1 MSGERWLRIVGP
13 IAIFV
18 VLIAV
23 WEGYIRAYDVPSM
36 ILPTPEQILQ
46 SMIAGFRN
54 GVLPRHLAVTAQQ
67 VAIGY
72 VLGVSLGIL
81 LGTPIALSRT
91 VELLIYPYILGVQS
105 MPKVALAPLMMIW
118 VGYGMASKIVITTIV
133 ALFPVMVN
141 VIIGLRTVDQDR
153 IDLVRSLKGGK
164 WAEFRYVRLPS
175 AAPFIFAGM
184 KTAIVLSLLATIAAE
199 FVGAEAGLGYLMTQ
213 QMFRLDTAGVFAV
226 LILLAAIGIALFL
239 VADWLHRRIVFWD
252 APTPDRLNGN

>member
-1 MSGERWLRIVGP
+1 MSRERWLRIFGP
-13 IAIFV
+13 IALFV
-18 VLIAV
+18 FIIAF
-23 WEGYIRAYDVPSM
+23 WEYYVRAYDVPSM
-36 ILPTPEQILQ
+36 ILPTPGQIFDSLV
-46 SMIAGFRN
+46 AGLRS
-54 GVLPRHLAVTAQQ
+54 GVLLRHLGVTAQQ
-67 VAIGY
+67 VAAGY

-81 LGTPIALSRT
+81 LGAPIALSRT
-91 VELLIYPYILGVQS
+91 VEIFLYPYILGIQA

-153 IDLVRSLKGGK
+153 INLVRSLKGDK

-184 KTAIVLSLLATIAAE
+184 KTAVVLSLLAAIAAE

-213 QMFRLDTAGVFAV
+213 LMFRLDTAGVFAV
-226 LILLAAIGIALFL
+226 LILLAAIGILLFL
-239 VADWLHRRIVFWD
+239 AADWLHRRVVFWD
-252 APTPDRLNGN
+252 VAERDRLSNP